1 MPANV
6 ELNPLDSY
14 RSVTYNFILAAM
26 SPDMLKDPNQEWRK
40 SPLKYVIASTRGKG
54 ANAISSSVSASAA
67 AANLAN
73 ESTSLSATTKS
84 ISSAQKKVDVAS
96 LVNVFNQE
104 SPGAFDLWIDNVE
117 VDTIMAPTEQS
128 GPALGTKVS
137 FEIYEPFSINGFIEA
152 LHVGAQ
158 AAGWDGYLNAT
169 FLLKIEFIGYPDK
182 ENLPSKASVIT
193 EKFIPILI
201 VGSEIDVTEQGTRY
215 KVKGIPVNEVSFSN
229 YNKLTSAITMKGT
242 KVGEVITELEKGLN
256 DAIIARTKKE
266 NEGASPIHD
275 SYKIYFPKRPDPGQ
289 ALDLESK
296 NDILKADMNQ
306 QLKENNVYQFQD
318 LKDKESN
325 PKGSDPNKKYD
336 PKNSIVQFPVNADIV
351 DIITAVIRDS
361 QYLADIL
368 KNTEKEAKDDDG
380 MFEYFQVI
388 VKAEPIGY
396 DTTNNVHCYKYQ
408 YIVMPYKV
416 HSSKLLNQQ
425 FNKFEAKQFDKLV
438 KRKYDYLYGGK
449 NVDVLS
455 FKLNFNNLF
464 FQASNANMGNKPD
477 TEKSNA
483 AAPSNDKDV
492 KKPKDQASGSNT
504 SQLDTSASR
513 TLLDASGN
521 NGRAGATR
529 SDPYWQL
536 THNAHQAILESVN
549 LLTGNLEIM
558 GDPYY
563 LCTSGMG
570 NYIPKT
576 KDIST
581 TVDGEAN
588 FTQAP
593 CVIKL
598 NFRNP
603 IDIGTDGFLKFQS
616 TLVPFSGLYQVI
628 NCHSKFNDGQF
639 KQTLKLIRYAGQ
651 LNEDDPSPP
660 KTVPNLVQVDNPNN
674 EFVKDSAPADVMSAG
689 IRPNTLNLAKMQQI
703 TLPSNGFP
711 GDLNQLLSAGNL
723 IPGLSNFLSGSVNGA
738 LADISSAASGLLGN
752 AAGVFGGGS
761 LPSLTGLANQA
772 STLLSN
778 PLGAVSNLA
787 NGAISSVGKLV
798 SDPTSLLS
806 QTPGISQGLN
816 AINQASGGL
825 GLKVGDVLGGSN
837 PLTSGVRLDASAI
850 GGVVNQIKNAGAS
863 IADGA
868 SNMIANVT
876 SINGNVLGS
885 DQINAVIKNA
895 SLNGI
900 SPSLALKNASSLG
913 LKIPNISGLTPG
925 ALADKFGLDLKQIT
939 GAGGN
944 IDTAVLTQLQSI
956 AEDVPENVDLGDAKK
971 LGFSLGSL
979 SRATLQNLPAIP
991 SLTVKAPDIETSIV
1005 DQLIDSPGDP
1015 KILAQFGLTPAM
1027 GNFGSNIGG
1036 ALSNL
1041 DNLKSGLTGAI
1052 PGAGSLIA
1060 NAQAGF
1066 GTSITAQLG
1075 SLSKGSPLD
1084 RLKTIGSSAGLNM
1097 PSGPPVFVTGPGSD
1111 GGFGGFVAGPGGP
1124 AQPTSGPPVDP
1135 YVQQIADIRKTNPS
1149 LANFYE
1155 LPKDQ
1160 RLALIG
1166 EYGAQYHVD
1175 SIGGPGVGPNGDT
1188 NNPYYYESDPFKQ
1201 FLQGRGI

>member
-73 ESTSLSATTKS
+73 ESTSLGATTKS
-84 ISSAQKKVDVAS
+84 IASAQKNVDVAS

-104 SPGAFDLWIDNVE
+104 SPGAYDLWIDNVE

-128 GPALGTKVS
+128 GPALGTKVA
-137 FEIYEPFSINGFIEA
+137 FEVYEPFSINGFIEG
-152 LHVGAQ
+152 LHVAAR

-169 FLLKIEFIGYPDK
+169 FLLKIEFVGYHDK
-182 ENLPSKASVIT
+182 EDLPNKASIIT

-201 VGSEIDVTEQGTRY
+201 TGSEIDVTEQGTRY

-229 YNKLTSAITMKGT
+229 YNKLTSAISMKGGT
-242 KVGEVITELEKGLN
+242 VGEVMTELEKGLN
-256 DAIIARTKKE
+256 DAIKRRAKTE
-266 NEGASPIHD
+266 NENTANVHD
-275 SYKIYFPKRPDPGQ
+275 SYKIYFPKRPDPDQ
-289 ALDLESK
+289 AIDLESK
-296 NDILKADMNQ
+296 NDIFGTQIND

-318 LKDKESN
+318 LKDKETN

-336 PKNSIVQFPVNADIV
+336 PKNSIVQFPVNADII

-361 QYLADIL
+361 KYLAKIL
-368 KNTEKEAKDDDG
+368 KSTEKEAKDDDG
-380 MFEYFQVI
+380 MFEYFQII
-388 VKAEPIGY
+388 VKAVPQGY
-396 DTTNNVHCYKYQ
+396 DTTNNVHCYEYQ
-408 YIVMPYKV
+408 YIIMPYKV
-416 HSSKLLNQQ
+416 HTSKLLNQQ
-425 FNKFEAKQFDKLV
+425 FNKFEPKQFDKLV
-438 KRKYDYLYGGK
+438 KRQYDYLYGGK
-449 NVDVLS
+449 NVDVLN

-464 FQASNANMGNKPD
+464 FQASNANMGNKPN
-477 TEKSNA
+477 TEKSDA
-483 AAPSNDKDV
+483 AAPSGAPEV
-492 KKPKDQASGSNT
+492 KKSKDQASGSNT
-504 SQLDTSASR
+504 SQLDTSGSR
-513 TLLDASGN
+513 TIVQASGN
-521 NGRAGATR
+521 EGRAGATR

-549 LLTGNLEIM
+549 LLSGHLDIM

-570 NYIPKT
+570 NYLPKS
-576 KDIST
+576 KDIAT
-581 TVDGEAN
+581 TADGEAN

-603 IDIGTDGFLKFQS
+603 IDIGPDGFLKFQS

-628 NCHSKFNDGQF
+628 NCVSKFSDGQF
-639 KQTLKLIRYAGQ
+639 KQSLKLLRYAGQ

-660 KTVPNLVQVDNPNN
+660 KTVPNMVQEDNPDNDY
-674 EFVKDSAPADVMSAG
+674 VKDSAPADVMSAG
-689 IRPNTLNLAKMQQI
+689 IRPNTLNLAKMVQKSI
-703 TLPSNGFP
+703 PSNGFP

-723 IPGLSNFLSGSVNGA
+723 IPGLSNFLSGSVSGA

-752 AAGVFGGGS
+752 ASSVFGGGS
-761 LPSLTGLANQA
+761 LPSLSGLAGQA

-778 PLGAVSNLA
+778 PLGSVSNLA

-798 SDPTSLLS
+798 SDPSSLLS

-816 AINQASGGL
+816 ALNQASGGL
-825 GLKVGDVLGGSN
+825 GLKVGDVLSGSN
-837 PLTSGVRLDASAI
+837 PLTSGIRLDSSAV

-863 IADGA
+863 IADA
-868 SNMIANVT
+868 SSNMIANVT
-876 SINGNVLGS
+876 SINGNVLGAN
-885 DQINAVIKNA
+885 QINAVINNA

-900 SPSLALKNASSLG
+900 SPGLALKNASSLG

-925 ALADKFGLDLKQIT
+925 ALADKFGLDLSQIT
-939 GAGGN
+939 GAGGK
-944 IDTAVLTQLQSI
+944 IDSSVLTQLQSI
-956 AEDVPENVDLGDAKK
+956 AEDLPENVDLGDAKK
-971 LGFSLGSL
+971 LGFSLS
-979 SRATLQNLPAIP
+979 SFNRDTLQNIPAIP
-991 SLTVKAPDIETSIV
+991 SLTVKAPDIEISVV
-1005 DQLIDSPGDP
+1005 DKLIDNPSDP
-1015 KILAQFGLTPAM
+1015 KILAQFGLTSAM
-1027 GNFGSNIGG
+1027 GDLGSNIGG
-1036 ALSNL
+1036 SLSNL

-1052 PGAGSLIA
+1052 PAAGSLIA
-1060 NAQAGF
+1060 NAQSGF

-1084 RLKTIGSSAGLNM
+1084 RLKTIGSSAGLNI
-1097 PSGPPVFVTGPGSD
+1097 PSGSGGFVTGPGSD
-1111 GGFGGFVAGPGGP
+1111 GGFSGFVTGPGGP
-1124 AQPTSGPPVDP
+1124 APALSGPPVDP

-1160 RLALIG
+1160 RLSLIG

-1175 SIGGPGVGPNGDT
+1175 AIMGPGLANNDRS
-1188 NNPYYYESDPFKQ
+1188 NPYYYDSDPFKE

>member
-1 MPANV
+1 MPSNV

-26 SPDMLKDPNQEWRK
+26 SPDMLKDPNQEWRS

-54 ANAISSSVSASAA
+54 ADAISSSNAEVAKLVSS
-67 AANLAN
+67 
-73 ESTSLSATTKS
+73 
-84 ISSAQKKVDVAS
+84 
-96 LVNVFNQE
+96 FNSQ
-104 SPGAFDLWIDNVE
+104 SPGAYDLWIDNVE

-128 GPALGTKVS
+128 GPALGTKVA
-137 FEIYEPFSINGFIEA
+137 FEVYEPFSINGFIEG
-152 LHVGAQ
+152 LHVAAR

-169 FLLKIEFIGYPDK
+169 FLLKIEFVGYPDD
-182 ENLPSKASVIT
+182 EPLPSKAKLIS

-201 VGSEIDVTEQGTRY
+201 TGSEIDVTEQGTRY

-229 YNKLTSAITMKGT
+229 YNKLASAIHMKGGT
-242 KVGEVITELEKGLN
+242 VGEVMTELETGLN
-256 DAIIARTKKE
+256 DAIKRRTKTENENKE
-266 NEGASPIHD
+266 NIHD
-275 SYKIYFPKRPDPGQ
+275 SYKIYFPKRPDPEQ
-289 ALDLESK
+289 AIDLESK
-296 NDILKADMNQ
+296 NDIYKKEINK

-388 VKAEPIGY
+388 VKAVPKGY
-396 DTTNNVHCYKYQ
+396 DTTNNVHCYEYQ

-416 HSSKLLNQQ
+416 HTSKLLNQQ
-425 FNKFEAKQFDKLV
+425 FNKFEPKQFDKLV

-449 NVDVLS
+449 NVDVLN

-464 FQASNANMGNKPD
+464 FQASNANMGNKPS

-483 AAPSNDKDV
+483 AAPSDAPEV
-492 KKPKDQASGSNT
+492 KKSKDQANGSNT
-504 SQLDTSASR
+504 SQLDTSGSR
-513 TLLDASGN
+513 TLVQASRSNEPN
-521 NGRAGATR
+521 NSGANR
-529 SDPYWQL
+529 DDPYWQL
-536 THNAHQAILESVN
+536 SYNAHQSILESVN
-549 LLTGNLEIM
+549 LLSGHLDIM

-570 NYIPKT
+570 NYLPKS

-603 IDIGTDGFLKFQS
+603 IDIGSDGFLKFQS

-628 NCHSKFNDGQF
+628 NCVSKFSDGQF
-639 KQTLKLIRYAGQ
+639 KQSLKLLRYAGQ
-651 LNEDDPSPP
+651 LAEDDPSPP
-660 KTVPNLVQVDNPNN
+660 KTVPNLIN
-674 EFVKDSAPADVMSAG
+674 ENDPKNDVVKDSAPADVMAAG
-689 IRPNTLNLAKMQQI
+689 LRPNTLNLAKMVQKS
-703 TLPSNGFP
+703 LPSNGFP
-711 GDLNQLLSAGNL
+711 GDLNQLLSAGTL
-723 IPGLSNFLSGSVNGA
+723 IPGLSNFLSGSVTGA
-738 LADISSAASGLLGN
+738 LADINSAAQGLLGN
-752 AAGVFGGGS
+752 AAGVFGGGN
-761 LPSLTGLANQA
+761 LPSLTGLAGQA

-778 PLGAVSNLA
+778 PLGSVSNLA
-787 NGAISSVGKLV
+787 NGAISSVGKIV
-798 SDPTSLLS
+798 SNPSSLLS

-816 AINQASGGL
+816 ALNQASGGL
-825 GLKVGDVLGGSN
+825 GLKVGASLSGLN

-863 IADGA
+863 LADA
-868 SNMIANVT
+868 SSNMIANVT
-876 SINGNVLGS
+876 SMNGNILGS
-885 DQINAVIKNA
+885 NQINAVINNA

-900 SPSLALKNASSLG
+900 SPSLALKNASTFG

-925 ALADKFGLDLKQIT
+925 ALADKFGLDLSQIT

-944 IDTAVLTQLQSI
+944 IDTSVLTQLQSI
-956 AEDVPENVDLGDAKK
+956 AEDLPENVDLGDAKK
-971 LGFSLGSL
+971 IGFSLS
-979 SRATLQNLPAIP
+979 SFNRDTLQNLPAIP
-991 SLTVKAPDIETSIV
+991 SLTVTAPDIEISVV
-1005 DQLIDSPGDP
+1005 DELIDNPGDP
-1015 KILAQFGLTPAM
+1015 AILAEFGLTPAM

-1052 PGAGSLIA
+1052 PAAGSLMA
-1060 NAQAGF
+1060 NARAGF

-1084 RLKTIGSSAGLNM
+1084 KLKTLGSSAGLNM
-1097 PSGPPVFVTGPGSD
+1097 PSGPPVFVTGPGGD
-1111 GGFGGFVAGPGGP
+1111 AP
-1124 AQPTSGPPVDP
+1124 ALSGPPVDP
-1135 YVQQIADIRKTNPS
+1135 YVQQIADIRKSNPN

-1166 EYGAQYHVD
+1166 EYGAQQNV
-1175 SIGGPGVGPNGDT
+1175 SGMTNGGEP
-1188 NNPYYYESDPFKQ
+1188 NNPAYYESDPFKQ